1 MELNI
6 TTMRTSSDG
15 AWQGDNPLHHAFP
28 LLIVQTTLV
37 LFVSR
42 LLALL
47 LKPLRQPKVIA
58 EILVL
63 FFYFFIFADICVLIC
78 LKLRFFLIFL
88 LCMTEKNV
96 CFYFLAYNSGWD
108 FVGTISTWPE
118 QTLLADHIPFMEHP
132 HTRIR
137 SKHWPSLLL
146 ISCWP

>member
-63 FFYFFIFADICVLIC
+63 FFFWPIYACLC
-78 LKLRFFLIFL
+78 LKLRRFFFLFL

-108 FVGTISTWPE
+108 CVGTISTWPE

-132 HTRIR
+132 HT
-137 SKHWPSLLL
+137 
-146 ISCWP
+146 